1 MYLPRSCDDEDG
13 GEDGTSNLGTT
24 GGEVGRQ
31 TRRVLKVAVVTG
43 GGRGLGRAFAQALA
57 AAGYAIAVV
66 ARTEAELAETVA
78 LIEASGGS
86 ASAFPADVTDGAAVD
101 RAFTAIERALG
112 PVELLVNN
120 AGMIGPLGPFVESD
134 ACTWWRTVEV
144 NLQGQIL
151 CAHRALPGMIARR
164 RGRIINI
171 ASGGGATMLPYF
183 SAYVTSKTALIRFSE
198 CLAYELKPH
207 GITVFAMGPGTVRTA
222 MSEYSLN
229 SPEGRTWLPWFRDI
243 FDEARD
249 LPPERPAALLVALA
263 SGKADV
269 LSGRYVYPADD
280 LDRLIEE
287 AGEIEARKLYSL
299 QVQRL

>member
-1 MYLPRSCDDEDG
+1 
-13 GEDGTSNLGTT
+13 
-24 GGEVGRQ
+24 
-31 TRRVLKVAVVTG
+31 VLKVAVVTG

-57 AAGYAIAVV
+57 VAGYAVAVL
-66 ARTEAELAETVA
+66 ARSAAELAETVTLVA
-78 LIEASGGS
+78 RLGGK

-101 RAFTAIERALG
+101 RAFIDVERSLG
-112 PVELLVNN
+112 PVDLLVNN
-120 AGMIGPLGPFVESD
+120 AGAIGPLGPFVGSD
-134 ACTWWRTVEV
+134 AGAWWRTLEV
-144 NLQGQIL
+144 NLHGQIL
-151 CAHRALPGMIARR
+151 CAHRALPGMIARSS
-164 RGRIINI
+164 GRIINI
-171 ASGGGATMLPYF
+171 ASGGGTTMLPYF

-198 CLAYELKPH
+198 CLAFELRPH
-207 GITVFAMGPGTVRTA
+207 GIAVFAMGPGTVRTA

-243 FDEARD
+243 FDEGRD

-280 LDRLIEE
+280 LDRLIAE
-287 AGEIEARKLYSL
+287 AREIEARKLYSL

>member
-1 MYLPRSCDDEDG
+1 LRHLDRYDG
-13 GEDGTSNLGTT
+13 CRKGPT
-24 GGEVGRQ
+24 GQ
-31 TRRVLKVAVVTG
+31 RVLKVAVVTG

-57 AAGYAIAVV
+57 AEAHAVAV
-66 ARTEAELAETVA
+66 LARSAAELAATVA
-78 LIEASGGS
+78 LVERAGGR
-86 ASAFPADVTDGAAVD
+86 ARAFVVDVTDGMAVD
-101 RAFTAIERALG
+101 RAFTEVERVLG
-112 PVELLVNN
+112 PIELLVNN
-120 AGMIGPLGPFVESD
+120 AGVVGPLGPFAESD
-134 ACTWWRTVEV
+134 AGTWWRTIEV

-151 CAHRALPGMIARR
+151 CAHRVLPGMIARR
-164 RGRIINI
+164 CGRIINI

-198 CLAYELKPH
+198 CLAYELEPH
-207 GITVFAMGPGTVRTA
+207 GIAVFAMGPGTVRTA
-222 MSEYSLN
+222 LSEYSLN

-243 FDEARD
+243 FDEGRD

-269 LSGRYVYPADD
+269 LSGRYVYPLDD

-287 AGEIEARKLYSL
+287 AREIEARKLYSL

>member
-1 MYLPRSCDDEDG
+1 
-13 GEDGTSNLGTT
+13 
-24 GGEVGRQ
+24 
-31 TRRVLKVAVVTG
+31 
-43 GGRGLGRAFAQALA
+43 
-57 AAGYAIAVV
+57 
-66 ARTEAELAETVA
+66 VA
-78 LIEASGGS
+78 LIERSGGKV
-86 ASAFPADVTDGAAVD
+86 SAFPTDVIDSMAVD
-101 RAFTAIERALG
+101 QAFTEVERALG
-112 PVELLVNN
+112 PIDLLVNN
-120 AGMIGPLGPFVESD
+120 AGVVGPLGPFAESD
-134 ACTWWRTVEV
+134 VGAWWRTIEV

-164 RGRIINI
+164 CGRIVNI
-171 ASGGGATMLPYF
+171 ASGGGASMLPYF

-198 CLAYELKPH
+198 CLAFELKPH
-207 GITVFAMGPGTVRTA
+207 GIAVFAMGPGTVRTA

-243 FDEARD
+243 FDEGRD

-269 LSGRYVYPADD
+269 LSGRYVYPPDD

-287 AGEIEARKLYSL
+287 AREIEAKKLYSL

>member
-1 MYLPRSCDDEDG
+1 LDDG
-13 GEDGTSNLGTT
+13 LGDF
-24 GGEVGRQ
+24 
-31 TRRVLKVAVVTG
+31 LKVAVVTG

-57 AAGYAIAVV
+57 AADYAIAVV
-66 ARTEAELAETVA
+66 ARTKAELAETVA
-78 LIEASGGS
+78 LIEGSGGR
-86 ASAFPADVTDGAAVD
+86 AIAFPADVTDRTAID
-101 RAFTAIERALG
+101 HAFADIERALG

-120 AGMIGPLGPFVESD
+120 AGVVGPLGPFAESD
-134 ACTWWRTVEV
+134 AGAWWRTLEV

-164 RGRIINI
+164 GGRIINI
-171 ASGGGATMLPYF
+171 ASGGGAAMLPYF

-207 GITVFAMGPGTVRTA
+207 GIAVFAMGPGTVRTA

-243 FDEARD
+243 FDEGHD

-263 SGKADV
+263 SGRADI
-269 LSGRYVYPADD
+269 LSGRYVYPVDD

-287 AGEIEARKLYSL
+287 AREIEARKLYSL

>member
-1 MYLPRSCDDEDG
+1 M
-13 GEDGTSNLGTT
+13 T
-24 GGEVGRQ
+24 GGKVGRVAW
-31 TRRVLKVAVVTG
+31 RRHRHRLEGPTGQPFLKVAVVTG

-57 AAGYAIAVV
+57 AAGYAVAVV
-66 ARTEAELAETVA
+66 ARSEAELAETVA
-78 LIEASGGS
+78 LVERSGGKV
-86 ASAFPADVTDGAAVD
+86 SAFPADVTDSTAVD
-101 RAFTAIERALG
+101 RAFTDVERALG
-112 PVELLVNN
+112 PVDLLVNN
-120 AGMIGPLGPFVESD
+120 AGVVGPLGPFAESD
-134 ACTWWRTVEV
+134 AGQWWRTIEV

-151 CAHRALPGMIARR
+151 CAHRALPEMIAR
-164 RGRIINI
+164 GSGCIVNI

-198 CLAYELKPH
+198 CLAFELKPH
-207 GITVFAMGPGTVRTA
+207 GIAVFAMGPGTVRTA

-243 FDEARD
+243 FDEGRD
-249 LPPERPAALLVALA
+249 LPPEQPAALLVALA

-269 LSGRYVYPADD
+269 LSGRYVYPQDD

-287 AGEIEARKLYSL
+287 AQEIEARKLYSL

>member
-1 MYLPRSCDDEDG
+1 M
-13 GEDGTSNLGTT
+13 
-24 GGEVGRQ
+24 
-31 TRRVLKVAVVTG
+31 
-43 GGRGLGRAFAQALA
+43 
-57 AAGYAIAVV
+57 
-66 ARTEAELAETVA
+66 A
-78 LIEASGGS
+78 LIERSGGKV
-86 ASAFPADVTDGAAVD
+86 SAFPTDVIDSMAVD
-101 RAFTAIERALG
+101 QAFTEVERALG
-112 PVELLVNN
+112 PIDLLVNN
-120 AGMIGPLGPFVESD
+120 AGVVGPLGPFAESD
-134 ACTWWRTVEV
+134 AGQWWRTLEV

-164 RGRIINI
+164 CGRIVNI
-171 ASGGGATMLPYF
+171 ASGGGASMLPYF

-198 CLAYELKPH
+198 CLAFELKPH
-207 GITVFAMGPGTVRTA
+207 GIAVFAMGPGTVRTA

-243 FDEARD
+243 FDEGRD

-269 LSGRYVYPADD
+269 LSGRYVYPPDD

-287 AGEIEARKLYSL
+287 AREIEAKKLYSL

>member
-1 MYLPRSCDDEDG
+1 MDDG
-13 GEDGTSNLGTT
+13 LGDF
-24 GGEVGRQ
+24 
-31 TRRVLKVAVVTG
+31 LKVAVVTG

-57 AAGYAIAVV
+57 AADYAIAVV
-66 ARTEAELAETVA
+66 ARTKAELAETVT
-78 LIEASGGS
+78 LIEGSGGR
-86 ASAFPADVTDGAAVD
+86 AIAFPADVTDRTAID
-101 RAFTAIERALG
+101 HAFADIERALG

-120 AGMIGPLGPFVESD
+120 AGVVGPLGPFAESD
-134 ACTWWRTVEV
+134 AGAWWRTLEV

-164 RGRIINI
+164 GGCIINI
-171 ASGGGATMLPYF
+171 ASGGGAAMLPYF

-207 GITVFAMGPGTVRTA
+207 GIAVFAMGPGTVRTA

-243 FDEARD
+243 FDEGHD

-263 SGKADV
+263 SGRADI
-269 LSGRYVYPADD
+269 LSGRYVYPVDD

-287 AGEIEARKLYSL
+287 AREIEARKLYSL